1 MQKFTSIFG
10 TTKNKMKASYKNGRF
25 NFEIDGYAV
34 ELYKEGNL
42 WLDKVYTLFG
52 HVINRIS
59 SEKSIKFSEVVD
71 KMNKDVQK
79 AKEIEQIIFK

>member
-1 MQKFTSIFG
+1 
-10 TTKNKMKASYKNGRF
+10 MKVSYKNGRF

-34 ELYKEGNL
+34 ELYKENEI

-59 SEKSIKFSEVVD
+59 SEKSIKFSEVVEAI
-71 KMNKDVQK
+71 K
-79 AKEIEQIIFK
+79 ADIREAKQIETKIFKN

>member
-1 MQKFTSIFG
+1 
-10 TTKNKMKASYKNGRF
+10 MKASYKNGIF

-34 ELYKEGNL
+34 ELYKENEI
-42 WLDKVYTLFG
+42 WLDKVHTLFG

-71 KMNKDVQK
+71 EMKKDIQE
-79 AKEIEQIIFK
+79 AKQIEQTIFK

>member
-1 MQKFTSIFG
+1 
-10 TTKNKMKASYKNGRF
+10 MKASYKNGKF

-34 ELYKEGNL
+34 ELYKENEI
-42 WLDKVYTLFG
+42 WLDKIYTLFG

-71 KMNKDVQK
+71 AIKKDIQK
-79 AKEIEQIIFK
+79 SKQIEQTIFKN